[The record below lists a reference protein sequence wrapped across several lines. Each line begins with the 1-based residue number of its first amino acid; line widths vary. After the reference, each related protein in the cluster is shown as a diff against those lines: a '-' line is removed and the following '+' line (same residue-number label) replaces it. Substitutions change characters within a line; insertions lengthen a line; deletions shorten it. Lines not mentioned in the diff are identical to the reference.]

1 MKVLGKLKFSLVLFS
16 LIPTLGSCQ
25 SSPYV
30 GVENSD
36 RYTNFYHIFVPTY
49 RDSNK
54 DGIGDLQGVI
64 DSLDYLRNPNN
75 PYSKGSLG
83 VDGIFLSPIFEA
95 PSYHKYDA
103 IDYYK
108 IDPKFGSE
116 ETLKK
121 LIDKAHHN
129 GIKIILDLAFNH
141 VSTLNEYFVKAKDAL
156 LDNPVCINPTSEGL
170 VSDECKNAIPETDYF
185 RFTTTNLPNYQN
197 YLAKL
202 DDSTKWMYESFSDG
216 SGMAD
221 LNVENSFVRKWCLDV
236 VNYYLDLGVDGYR
249 LDAVGS
255 IFGNSSTG
263 VQDMSLLSSFLND
276 IQEAVDAKLPNRGY
290 VVAEGPWSTSKL
302 YDENANYMEDTKLN
316 SYFSFDTSGFANNG
330 VGNSHVTGY
339 SNDIRDQLNI
349 SEKVA
354 KTFNES
360 EVLDKDHL
368 KSGNKIQASF
378 LSNHDVYRFD
388 NFYVKENYA
397 TSARKNKYIESMK
410 YTYGLTNLS
419 QGNFF
424 LYYGDEIGMNGV
436 KDNQDYADTILRQPM
451 LWEKKSLRPNLEQV
465 FEGASEKFDTS
476 SDTINMLGTM
486 GQQTKDKNSL
496 FNYLSKLFEI
506 KNKYPDIQ
514 REFAKS
520 STVRTDGLVEIVKSD
535 NLIIL
540 TNADGTKDDKEYNI
554 SDLLDKGYTLG
565 DYLSVNVDKTV
576 TLNESSKNINMPKYS
591 IAFLTK

>member
-156 LDNPVCINPTSEGL
+156 LNNPVCINPTSEGL

-202 DDSTKWMYESFSDG
+202 DDSTKWMYESFSNG

-276 IQEAVDAKLPNRGY
+276 IQAAVDAKLPNRGY
-290 VVAEGPWSTSKL
+290 VVAEGPWSTSSL
-302 YDENANYMEDTKLN
+302 YAEGNNYMESTKLN
-316 SYFSFDTSGFANNG
+316 SYFSFDTSGFANNQSS
-330 VGNSHVTGY
+330 NYHVTGY
-339 SNDIRDQLNI
+339 SDDIKAQNNI
-349 SEKVA
+349 ADKVA
-354 KTFNES
+354 KTFNEV
-360 EVLDKDHL
+360 EVKDGDHL
-368 KSGNKIQASF
+368 KVGNKIQASF

-397 TSARKNKYIESMK
+397 SSARKDKYIESMK

-436 KDNQDYADTILRQPM
+436 KNSEAYADTILRQPM
-451 LWEKKSLRPNLEQV
+451 LWDQESLRPNLEQV
-465 FEGASEKFDTS
+465 FEGASKKFDTS

-486 GQQTKDKNSL
+486 GKQTKDKNSL
-496 FNYLSKLFEI
+496 FNYLSKLFGI